1 MTCAIP
7 AAKLPEILASI
18 QQHSGADNT
27 VARYA
32 ADDALRF

>member
-7 AAKLPEILASI
+7 AAQLPEIVASI
-18 QQHSGADNT
+18 RQHAGADGT
-27 VARYA
+27 VAKYA